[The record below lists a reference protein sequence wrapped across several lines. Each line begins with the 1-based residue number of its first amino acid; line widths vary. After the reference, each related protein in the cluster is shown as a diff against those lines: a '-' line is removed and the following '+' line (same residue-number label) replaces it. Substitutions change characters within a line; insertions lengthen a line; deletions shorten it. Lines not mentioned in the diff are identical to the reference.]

1 MKLAPWKDFVGNDIH
16 EGDIITH
23 PSGESGKV
31 VFLPDETEQYDQWRV
46 AYVGSRYLSRLCLQI
61 GDRGQA
67 VVAIAGSD
75 KNKQETNKGQTQP
88 APGRL
93 AADYK
98 LPSSRCR
105 LERDCYA

>member
-31 VFLPDETEQYDQWRV
+31 VFLPEEAEQDDQWRV

-67 VVAIAGSD
+67 VVANAGSD

-88 APGRL
+88 PT
-93 AADYK
+93 
-98 LPSSRCR
+98 
-105 LERDCYA
+105 EI

>member
-31 VFLPDETEQYDQWRV
+31 VFLPEEAEQDDQWGV
-46 AYVGSRYLSRLCLQI
+46 AYVGYKYLSRLCLQI

-67 VVAIAGSD
+67 VVANAGSD

-88 APGRL
+88 APGR
-93 AADYK
+93 
-98 LPSSRCR
+98 
-105 LERDCYA
+105 